1 MSKKTNKA
9 FAIVVLAGIAA
20 AIGFTMFG
28 LAGSVSNVNTEISKT
43 KADVMLANA
52 DINDETTVAVPILY
66 YDQAQ
71 DECVNIYDEG
81 VNSALRAR
89 QFEWSKCAYYNKGLE
104 QGIVGPELDENY
116 LPVAVGGKI
125 LPNRGVTNEAF
136 ARWFSTVEGKSKN
149 VPDVLNM
156 IYKEDNAT
164 FYYKSDSFY
173 PLDDV
178 KVLGDASIGEHN
190 SLFTLNLGVPFKVLR
205 SGDEQFEITADDD
218 TWVFI
223 DNKLALDMGGIHE
236 AMKGAFRITDNG
248 EVETAIGDEEFAY
261 SGIKLDNADNA
272 VIRIFHADRD
282 STESVFSI
290 AFNNIV
296 LNMTNASL
304 AKNSEGVMVAYDPSD
319 PSYIAPLG
327 ESLTTTPNRSRSM
340 LNATI
345 IQTLI
350 LGMLAVILVATISVV
365 WKYSRSDRNQE
376 E

>member
-9 FAIVVLAGIAA
+9 FAIVVMAGIAA
-20 AIGFTMFG
+20 AIGFTIFG
-28 LAGSVSNVNTEISKT
+28 LAGSVSNVTTEISKT

-89 QFEWSKCAYYNKGLE
+89 QFEWTKCAYYNKSLE
-104 QGIVGPELDENY
+104 QGIVKPELDENY
-116 LPVAVGGKI
+116 LPVAVGGTI
-125 LPNRGVTNEAF
+125 LPNRGVTSESF

-156 IYKEDNAT
+156 IYKEDEAS
-164 FYYKSDSFY
+164 FYYESDNFY

-178 KVLGDASIGEHN
+178 KVLGDASLGEHN
-190 SLFTLNLGVPFKVLR
+190 TLFTLNLGVPFKVLR
-205 SGDEQFEITADDD
+205 SGDEKFAITADDD
-218 TWVFI
+218 TWVFV
-223 DNKLALDMGGIHE
+223 DNKLVLDMGGIHG
-236 AMKGAFRITDNG
+236 AMQGAFRITENG

-261 SGIKLDNADNA
+261 SGVKLDNTDNA
-272 VIRIFHADRD
+272 VVRIFHADRD

-290 AFNNIV
+290 KFDNIV